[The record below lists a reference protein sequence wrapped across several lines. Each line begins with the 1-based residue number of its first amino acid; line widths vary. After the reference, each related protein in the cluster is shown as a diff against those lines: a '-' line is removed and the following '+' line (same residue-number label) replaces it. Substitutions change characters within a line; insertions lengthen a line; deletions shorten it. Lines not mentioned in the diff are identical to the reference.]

1 MAKVTNTGNA
11 PLYVGSTQI
20 AAHTTVDVPDEEL
33 AKAKENKMVE
43 SWFANGTLKM
53 GEVEEGEKPTSGVH
67 PNIDP
72 KAGTVRSEVRSESG
86 EKEEK

>member
-11 PLYVGSTQI
+11 PLFIGTVQVP
-20 AAHTTVDVPDEEL
+20 AHTTVDVPDDAL
-33 AKAKENKMVE
+33 ATAKENKMVE

-67 PNIDP
+67 PNVES
-72 KAGTVRSEVRSESG
+72 KAPSATSVKHDD
-86 EKEEK
+86 EKEK